1 MKMNCEQCRPL
12 VPGYLDGEL
21 GEALA
26 SPLRAHLLACPVCR
40 EVAQGQRA
48 QATWFQA
55 SEAPAIP
62 HGFAARVARLAFE
75 GVGPREALTLIP
87 RPERSLELAGAAG
100 SAPPQ
105 ILVWA
110 TAAAAAVLFTLS
122 IALGGRDLP
131 TSDALYADSQLADV
145 LEDLDRL
152 HAQDARDSKAPAAAP
167 EAAPGSKAQ
176 DAQPAAGR

>member
-26 SPLRAHLLACPVCR
+26 SPLRSHLLACPVCR

-55 SEAPAIP
+55 SEPPAIP

-75 GVGPREALTLIP
+75 GVGPREEVTLVP
-87 RPERSLELAGAAG
+87 RPARSLEFAGQAG

-105 ILVWA
+105 FLVWA

-131 TSDALYADSQLADV
+131 SSDALYADSQLADV

-152 HAQDARDSKAPAAAP
+152 HAQDARGSAAA
-167 EAAPGSKAQ
+167 GSKAQ
-176 DAQPAAGR
+176 DAQPAVGR